1 MRLRTRL
8 AIIAGAGAAGVAMA
22 PPFTVHAPPAGAKA
36 AKCHAATRGTVTKY
50 GKTVS
55 PGLHG
60 FPGFPG
66 RSENVSFVGAG
77 TIASAC
83 LPHWRAYHV
92 GRLYQVGGDWTT
104 GEWAAAKYFYDY
116 GGFWLDGEDLSRR

>member
-36 AKCHAATRGTVTKY
+36 SNCHAATRGTVTKY
-50 GKTVS
+50 GRTVL
-55 PGLHG
+55 PGL
-60 FPGFPG
+60 PG
-66 RSENVSFVGAG
+66 RPASVSFVGAG
-77 TIASAC
+77 TFASAC
-83 LPHWRAYHV
+83 LPHWRAYHA
-92 GRLYQVGGDWTT
+92 GRLYEAGGDWRT
-104 GEWAAAKYFYDY
+104 GAWAAAKYFYDY